1 MATVPL
7 QPIPESTQGH
17 VDRVLGALLGDY
29 RVQEKAGEGRWG
41 TLYRGAHAR
50 SGQPVTI
57 QVLRSELTGHDEEVK
72 AANSIRCAEIA
83 TVLGF
88 GNVPDGRRYRI
99 FARLD
104 GESLAQVLERGGK
117 LPAEETAQL
126 LARIAKVL
134 EAAHAWGIAHG
145 CLGPSSVFVVGD
157 GVKVIDFGLSTQ
169 PARPDGDLKALGA
182 LGFALLTGQELD
194 DKAPPPLGQG
204 IPELLDRLLRELWE
218 KRLGDATGARREL
231 EGLKGQLGEAASSVG
246 EKPLRATDLIA
257 GPPAPVSQPPKRRRW
272 AFVVTLGVVLV
283 GGGGLG
289 AWWWLG
295 QAEPVNAE
303 NDDNYDFEA
312 AAEEEAE
319 AAEEA
324 SADPPSAVQP
334 GTPETSPSRP
344 RPIIRRSKPA
354 RSVPSAKALGDEIAR
369 LEAKFRKQA
378 RPGEDVNQALF
389 MLNKQR
395 LQLAGDPSVEDR
407 RDVAKKLAGWRRS
420 YLGH

>member
-1 MATVPL
+1 MATAPL
-7 QPIPESTQGH
+7 QPIPDSTQGY
-17 VDRVLGALLGDY
+17 VDRVLGAQLGDY

-41 TLYRGAHAR
+41 TLYLGAHAS

-83 TVLGF
+83 TVTSF

-104 GESLAQVLERGGK
+104 GESLAQVLDRRGK
-117 LPAEETAQL
+117 LSAEETALL

-145 CLGPSSVFVVGD
+145 CLGPSSVFVVGE
-157 GVKVIDFGLSTQ
+157 GVKVIDFGLSKQ
-169 PARPDGDLKALGA
+169 PATPEGDLKALGA

-231 EGLKGQLGEAASSVG
+231 EGLKGQLGEVG
-246 EKPLRATDLIA
+246 S
-257 GPPAPVSQPPKRRRW
+257 PALPVPVSQPPKRRGW
-272 AFVVTLGVVLV
+272 ALVVTLGVVLL

-324 SADPPSAVQP
+324 SVEPPGAEQP
-334 GTPETSPSRP
+334 GTPETTPSKP
-344 RPIIRRSKPA
+344 RPIIRRSKPV
-354 RSVPSAKALGDEIAR
+354 RSVPSAKALSDEIGR
-369 LEAKFRKQA
+369 LEAKLRKQT
-378 RPGEDVNQALF
+378 RPGDDVDQALF

-395 LQLAGDPSVEDR
+395 LRLTGDPSVEDR
-407 RDVAKKLAGWRRS
+407 RDVARQLAGWRRS
-420 YLGH
+420 YLRR